1 MIAVGRQRAVRFLC
15 GLPSAGRLGAL
26 SADRQALREKRNP
39 RNSAGQA
46 SAADLQFCGAST
58 QPPCQEPVPKNYG
71 RELPQL
77 RLCTIRRGGRIST
90 GN

>member
-46 SAADLQFCGAST
+46 PSPLVKSQSQRITGGSCPNCGFALSAAADG
-58 QPPCQEPVPKNYG
+58 
-71 RELPQL
+71 
-77 RLCTIRRGGRIST
+77 
-90 GN
+90 